1 MQEVREANAYN
12 PTTQVD
18 KQEHSQSTE
27 NIPEGEHE
35 NTLKEYDL
43 WAGKMA

>member
-12 PTTQVD
+12 PTIQTD
-18 KQEHSQSTE
+18 KREHSESTE

-35 NTLKEYDL
+35 TP
-43 WAGKMA
+43 